1 MIEWV
6 FDALAIGVAGV
17 AAVYREASMT
27 RTKAEMIDELIE
39 REGGSKF
46 TDHPL
51 DRGGPTRWGVTEQV
65 ARAFGFRGDMRA
77 LPRETAVAI
86 YDQRYW
92 TGPGLQ
98 PIADRDPRLAEEL
111 FDIAVNM
118 GPARAGMILQRAL
131 NVLNDR
137 GNHYPDIGVDGA
149 MGPMTRAALDGYR
162 QRRGGDPAGEGARV
176 LRWVVKSLRTGR
188 YVDIMEANPS
198 QEAFG
203 YGWFA
208 RQVRELAAAGL

>member
-1 MIEWV
+1 MIDWLP
-6 FDALAIGVAGV
+6 DALATGV
-17 AAVYREASMT
+17 AAVAAIYTEAMMA
-27 RTKAEMIDELIE
+27 RTKAQMIDEVIA
-39 REGGSKF
+39 REGGDKF
-46 TDHPL
+46 VDHPL
-51 DRGGPTRWGVTEQV
+51 DRGGPTRWGITEQV
-65 ARAFGFRGDMRA
+65 ARAFGFKGDMRS

-92 TGPGLQ
+92 SGPGLQ
-98 PIADRDPRLAEEL
+98 AIADRDPRLAEEL

-137 GNHYPDIGVDGA
+137 ANLYPDIAVDGA
-149 MGPMTRAALDGYR
+149 LGPMTRAALDGYR

-188 YVDIMEANPS
+188 YIDIMEASPS